1 MKTPMNELIDKAIA
15 YSRELSTKGRLYES
29 IAVDHIIDLAESMLE
44 KEEEETAFDLFSV
57 SGSVIDVLKEM
68 AECPNTVDSATV
80 PKAGIEAAP
89 EQVVVNLSVN
99 YTKYKRLLEVVKHYR

>member
-1 MKTPMNELIDKAIA
+1 MENKTFKILADFRLNRITIDEATDK
-15 YSRELSTKGRLYES
+15 LLNL
-29 IAVDHIIDLAESMLE
+29 H
-44 KEEEETAFDLFSV
+44 SV
-57 SGSVIDVLKEM
+57 SGSVIDVLKQM

>member
-1 MKTPMNELIDKAIA
+1 MANWEKLNKEFEDALDSMTDKEWDEFKK
-15 YSRELSTKGRLYES
+15 R
-29 IAVDHIIDLAESMLE
+29 IDLKREE
-44 KEEEETAFDLFSV
+44 KQALNLHSV
-57 SGSVIDVLKEM
+57 SGSVIDVLKQM